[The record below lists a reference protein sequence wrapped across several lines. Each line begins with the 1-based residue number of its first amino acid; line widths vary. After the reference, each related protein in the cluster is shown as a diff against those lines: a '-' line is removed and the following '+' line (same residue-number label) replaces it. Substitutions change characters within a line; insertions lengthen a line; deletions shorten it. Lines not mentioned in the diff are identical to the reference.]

1 MLTIAGAV
9 QSGLKWHPDG
19 RYVAY
24 PLGSTIVVKDTTTN
38 KQVFLSGHTD
48 RITAVA
54 MSPDGRFLASG
65 QRTNMGFKVR
75 APFDVVDPGRLPT
88 VGAAVQAPILL
99 WDLATAVATGDGS
112 KALLHRLVLHK
123 VAVQAMD
130 FSADSALLASLGGQD
145 DNSLVVWDVA
155 SGAAICGSPAASH
168 AALTVKWLRR
178 RNDRL
183 LTGGQYHL
191 RSWAFQVGRQGCL
204 C

>member
-1 MLTIAGAV
+1 MTTTRRYAPTSPVSKIPVVGVLPIAGAV

-75 APFDVVDPGRLPT
+75 APFDVGNPG
-88 VGAAVQAPILL
+88 
-99 WDLATAVATGDGS
+99 
-112 KALLHRLVLHK
+112 H
-123 VAVQAMD
+123 
-130 FSADSALLASLGGQD
+130 
-145 DNSLVVWDVA
+145 
-155 SGAAICGSPAASH
+155 
-168 AALTVKWLRR
+168 RR
-178 RNDRL
+178 R
-183 LTGGQYHL
+183 
-191 RSWAFQVGRQGCL
+191 
-204 C
+204 